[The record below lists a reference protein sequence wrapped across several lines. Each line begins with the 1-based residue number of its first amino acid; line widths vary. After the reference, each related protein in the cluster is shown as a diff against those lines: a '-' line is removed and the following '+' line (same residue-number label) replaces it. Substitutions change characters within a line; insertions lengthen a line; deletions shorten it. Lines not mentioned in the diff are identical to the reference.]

1 MSKTPVKRGRPAGM
15 RARQLELKQTPL
27 EHPDVPKVLEKVVSA
42 ALDDEHKNQAVA
54 QKLVMDRLLPIS
66 TFEKK
71 FDNRESITIRVSVI
85 DKAPEAIEGEVIEQ
99 CSEDT

>member
-1 MSKTPVKRGRPAGM
+1 M
-15 RARQLELKQTPL
+15 LET
-27 EHPDVPKVLEKVVSA
+27 VVSA

-71 FDNRESITIRVSVI
+71 FDNRESITIRVSI
-85 DKAPEAIEGEVIEQ
+85 TDKAPEALKARSLSNAQKIPRTA
-99 CSEDT
+99 SR